1 MALPRKNISPINIR
15 GGGNEVVF
23 GDVWYE
29 PGGECGPRIQQ
40 DFQLVI
46 VHLGE
51 ANVTIERQK
60 VLIPP
65 GSVALMLPGKREH
78 FRFSREHRTH
88 HTWCAVPVALVPAE
102 LRRRLLKLPPVQVQ
116 SPTFDLLMRAAF
128 SIRAWRREEGRAM
141 LLRLGLAALEEY
153 ARLAKAGADETFR
166 ESPGER
172 ARQYL
177 EEHYAEEDC
186 LQTAARKG
194 GVTPQHLIRLFRK
207 QYQVTPGRYLWQT
220 RVEQGAGLLT
230 ATGLTVA
237 EIADRC
243 GFKNPFHFSRLL
255 RQMQGRSPR
264 ELRQM
269 AWR

>member
-1 MALPRKNISPINIR
+1 MAPLRKNISPMNIR
-15 GGGNEVVF
+15 GGGSEVIF
-23 GDVWYE
+23 GDVWYDA
-29 PGGECGPRIQQ
+29 GGECGPRIQQ

-51 ANVTIERQK
+51 AEVMVERQR
-60 VLIPP
+60 VVIPP

-88 HTWCAVPVALVPAE
+88 HTWCAVSVPFVPPE

-128 SIRAWRREEGRAM
+128 NIRAWRREEGRAM
-141 LLRLGLAALEEY
+141 LLRLGLTALEEY
-153 ARLAKAGADETFR
+153 ARLAKTGAEEISR
-166 ESPGER
+166 ESPCER
-172 ARQYL
+172 ARHYL
-177 EEHYAEEDC
+177 EERYAEEDC
-186 LQTAARKG
+186 LHAAAQKA

-207 QYQVTPGRYLWQT
+207 QYQLTPGRYLWQT

-230 ATGLTVA
+230 ATGLTVS

-255 RQMQGRSPR
+255 KQMQGRSPR
-264 ELRQM
+264 ELRQQ